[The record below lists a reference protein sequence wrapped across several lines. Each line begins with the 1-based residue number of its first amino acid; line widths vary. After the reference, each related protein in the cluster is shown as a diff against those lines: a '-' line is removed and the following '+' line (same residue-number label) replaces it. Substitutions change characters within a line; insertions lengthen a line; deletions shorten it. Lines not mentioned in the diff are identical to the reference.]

1 MPVPALDPC
10 VGPITFLCDLAS
22 NAAGSAAAGASD
34 YVLGGL
40 GAAFVNAAAL
50 IGTGA
55 LTALDALTPI
65 DLSVAWLRDNVAVIA
80 TITLPVLVAL
90 FALQVMTSVLRR
102 EPGGLVRAVV
112 GAGKAVLGAALALG
126 VTQVA
131 LTAVDELCGYV
142 AASAGSSV
150 AASAGRFFN
159 FAAPVLATSPGL
171 AILFGLAMMVGFV
184 LLWGVLLFRKAA
196 LILIAVLA
204 PIAFAGSVWDQT
216 RVWTR
221 RWMEI
226 VAALVFSKLVIV
238 VVFVVGASAFSGVG
252 PDAAPAAEATPSGIA
267 GLSDLLVGLLLLSIA
282 VFAPWLTWRFVHWT
296 GMEAAAVMNS
306 AVAAGPITRGARS
319 VGAQTRGLAQHAAT
333 TMLLGHVG
341 AAGAA
346 GKAATAGKAA
356 GGTATAKP
364 IRPTEA
370 SVKPTPART
379 ASAPPRA
386 TGGGPS

>member
-1 MPVPALDPC
+1 MPVLALDPC
-10 VGPITFLCDLAS
+10 IGPITFLCDLAS

-90 FALQVMTSVLRR
+90 FALQVITSVLRR
-102 EPGGLVRAVV
+102 EPGGLARAVV
-112 GAGKAVLGAALALG
+112 GVGKAVLGAALALG

-142 AASAGSSV
+142 AASAGTSV

-252 PDAAPAAEATPSGIA
+252 PDSAPAAEATPSGIA

-306 AVAAGPITRGARS
+306 AVAAGPITRGVRS
-319 VGAQTRGLAQHAAT
+319 VGAQTRGLAQQAAT